1 MSGNN
6 LFKEGDVVRL
16 KSGGPNM
23 TVNGVQGDA
32 IEVTWF
38 EDGKKLKT
46 SVFSNEVLIASSIP
60 EKG

>member
-1 MSGNN
+1 MSENN

-23 TVNGVQGDA
+23 TVNGVQADA

-38 EDGKKLKT
+38 EDGKKLMT
-46 SVFSNEVLIASSIP
+46 SVFSNEVLEASPIP
-60 EKG
+60 GKA